1 MTVFRRAMLVPVAL
15 IGLVLSPLILSG
27 CAAPWSRDH
36 ASTAT
41 LTTQQERWWAANAPN
56 AKYVEGKG
64 WQVPGTPGFFDAT
77 GRPLTQDAVAATSG
91 ATPASTTPTAGAA
104 EDRNSLANVWGSI
117 SGQRATSPENATGV
131 PAAGLAPPVIA
142 EPAADLTPEQAQW
155 WRDNRHLARWV
166 PPHGYVIPG
175 VDGHFDSVG
184 HLFPSQKDGSV
195 AAASYQPTTSTPP
208 GAPSTYDPPG
218 GSGSAS
224 DGSKD
229 GKPGTMT
236 MWDRM
241 TGRTQHDDDD
251 SSSLWWFTKKE
262 KSEPKA
268 KAAFEAGELAFR
280 EKKYTEAEAH
290 YSEAASLWPNSPLQE
305 DALFKRAECLFF
317 ADSYP
322 AAFEAYETL
331 LTKYKRSRHLE
342 NAVAREFAI
351 GRYWFGMHDYN
362 PHALLQPNLTDKT
375 RPRLDTLGS
384 ALKAMEKV
392 RLNDPTGPLADDS
405 LMATATSYFT
415 RERFPEADYHFTL
428 LRREYPKSEHQYQA
442 HVLGVQAKLRIYQ
455 GPGYDGTPLKGAQ
468 DLIDQTLT
476 QFRQIT
482 AEERQRLVDLKEKIV
497 TARAERD
504 WHSAQY
510 YEAKGYNQAARYYYN
525 QMLKDYPNSQVAQL
539 VSKRLSEIQDLPAEP
554 EPRLTWVSAVIPE
567 PHDPKRLTL
576 NPPPA
581 SDATIRR

>member
-1 MTVFRRAMLVPVAL
+1 
-15 IGLVLSPLILSG
+15 
-27 CAAPWSRDH
+27 
-36 ASTAT
+36 
-41 LTTQQERWWAANAPN
+41 
-56 AKYVEGKG
+56 
-64 WQVPGTPGFFDAT
+64 
-77 GRPLTQDAVAATSG
+77 
-91 ATPASTTPTAGAA
+91 
-104 EDRNSLANVWGSI
+104 
-117 SGQRATSPENATGV
+117 
-131 PAAGLAPPVIA
+131 
-142 EPAADLTPEQAQW
+142 
-155 WRDNRHLARWV
+155 
-166 PPHGYVIPG
+166 
-175 VDGHFDSVG
+175 
-184 HLFPSQKDGSV
+184 
-195 AAASYQPTTSTPP
+195 
-208 GAPSTYDPPG
+208 
-218 GSGSAS
+218 
-224 DGSKD
+224 
-229 GKPGTMT
+229 

-241 TGRTQHDDDD
+241 TGRTHHDDDD

-268 KAAFEAGELAFR
+268 KAAFEAGEQAFR
-280 EKKYTEAEAH
+280 EKKYDEAEAH
-290 YSEAASLWPNSPLQE
+290 YVEAANLWPNSPLQE
-305 DALFKRAECLFF
+305 DALFKRAECLFL

-415 RERFPEADYHFTL
+415 RERFPEADYNFTL
-428 LRREYPKSEHQYQA
+428 LRREYPKSEHQFQA
-442 HVLGVQAKLRIYQ
+442 HLLGVQAKLRIYQ

-476 QFRQIT
+476 QFRQIS

-504 WHSAQY
+504 WHAAQY
-510 YEAKGYNQAARYYYN
+510 YEAKGYNGAARYYYS

-539 VSKRLSEIQDLPAEP
+539 VSKRLSEIQELPAEP
-554 EPRLTWVSAVIPE
+554 EPRLTWVSALIPE

-576 NPPPA
+576 NPPPT